1 MLKKKRRKKR
11 MVVFFAFLFAVILI
25 LELWSR
31 GAVRGSFAS
40 VEEELITVQVEKGE
54 IEQTL
59 KGSGALASVKEEV
72 VVPGDITISQYLVE
86 NGDTVKKGDPIAV
99 VKKNSVLA
107 AMEEIQGK
115 MKELDAALS
124 AIKETSTSSSV
135 TAAVDGTVAAVY
147 AQSGKDVVD
156 TMYEKGALLLISL
169 DGLLAVDMDNPG
181 DCKVGDTMT
190 VKDADGNTYKG
201 QVASVK
207 KDTIVVTVSIKSFS
221 YKEKVTVLREKE
233 KLGTGKLYIYSQQKI
248 TGYSGTVS
256 SVKVSKGD
264 VVSAGDVLLTLSNR
278 EEGAEYSVLL
288 SQRNVLENQYNDLVE
303 IGNSGYV
310 YAQKDGIVSGVDEEI
325 VVVKTTSLGE
335 EKRESAV
342 SSGMINT
349 GFRKVSTVENKTEET
364 VSRSVNVLW
373 MNVDGTLL
381 TEGLPEQ
388 VKVQLLANGEEKEEQ
403 SLSKDNNW
411 KYVWSGLPKYDEKET
426 EISYTVKNM
435 GDIEGFRLAS
445 QVEDSVTLLIFTK
458 QEENQKDSQ
467 SEAEKKEE
475 LDKEEKENPN
485 QEGKEEGSAKKEEK
499 KENPSSGE
507 MPEMAE
513 KAETQKSAGQTAG
526 SVQESQIT
534 TEEEEEKATYDVA
547 ETIICA
553 LSPEDTLEIEVSVDE
568 LDISKVKTGQECRI
582 TLDAFPSQSFQ
593 GTVQYINP
601 EGSNSG
607 GNTKY
612 TVSVNLKQEEN
623 MLLGMS
629 ASVEIL
635 LSTQKDILTIP
646 EAALVEQDN
655 KVYVYTEYNKKR
667 DELGGLTEVTTGLA
681 DGEQVQILSGLEEGT
696 NVYYRYAD
704 HISYTFSK
712 KKNK

>member
-59 KGSGALASVKEEV
+59 KGSGTLASVKEEV

-264 VVSAGDVLLTLSNR
+264 VVSAGDVLLMLSNR

-288 SQRNVLENQYNDLVE
+288 NQRNVLENQYNELVE

-310 YAQKDGIVSGVDEEI
+310 YAQKDGIISGVDEE
-325 VVVKTTSLGE
+325 VAVVKTTSFGE

-485 QEGKEEGSAKKEEK
+485 QEGKEDGSDKKEEK

-534 TEEEEEKATYDVA
+534 TEEEEEEATYDVA
-547 ETIICA
+547 ETTICA